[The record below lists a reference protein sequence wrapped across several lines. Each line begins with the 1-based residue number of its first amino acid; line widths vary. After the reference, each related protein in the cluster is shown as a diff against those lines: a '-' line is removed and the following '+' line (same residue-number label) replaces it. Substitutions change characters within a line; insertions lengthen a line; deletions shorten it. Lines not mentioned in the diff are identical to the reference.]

1 MGNLMTSLLNTANAL
16 KAYEGALTVAQNN
29 VTNAKTPGYA
39 KQRASLEAL
48 PFDLSTGLPGGVAL
62 GQTQSSRNGF
72 AEQSVRE
79 EQTALGYY
87 QQKASDLSPLE
98 NYFSL
103 SNTSGIAPAIS
114 NLFQSFSQLSVNPND
129 AVARQAVLNQAA
141 TVAQTFQETT
151 TGLLTQGSN
160 MDQQTHSVIDSIN
173 SLAGVVAEINTHN
186 RVDPRGGVD
195 AGVDAQLNSA
205 LEQLSQLVN
214 FTAWQQPDGSVS
226 VYLAGQTPLVVSSQV
241 YAIQGDFSTPQTAV
255 RSSTGADISGQLT
268 GGELTALLDD
278 KNNKLPSYVADLNS
292 LAQSLAQQVNDTL
305 NNGIDQSGA
314 APVTDLF
321 KFDAATGAA
330 LTIAV
335 NPLTPDQIAAAL
347 PGAPGG
353 NGNALNL
360 AALANASTMNGSTF
374 AQFYGNLGGRVG
386 NDLSSAR
393 DSQSTK
399 QALLGQAQ
407 SMRQQLSGVSLDEEA
422 QYMMEYQRSYQAI
435 SKMLGIV
442 NSMTDTL
449 MNMMGVVTT

>member
-1 MGNLMTSLLNTANAL
+1 MGNLMTSLLNSVNAL
-16 KAYEGALTVAQNN
+16 KVYQQALSVVQNN

-62 GQTQSSRNGF
+62 GQTQGSRNGF

-79 EQTALGYY
+79 QQTALGYY

-103 SNTSGIAPAIS
+103 SNSSGIAPAIS

-129 AVARQAVLNQAA
+129 PVSRQAVLNQAA
-141 TVAQTFQETT
+141 TVAQTFQETA

-160 MDQQTHSVIDSIN
+160 MDQQTRSVIDSIN
-173 SLAGVVAEINTHN
+173 SLAGVVAEINSQN
-186 RVDPRGGVD
+186 RVDPQGGVD
-195 AGVDAQLNSA
+195 AGVDAQMISA

-214 FTAWQQPDGSVS
+214 FTALRQPDGSVS
-226 VYLAGQTPLVVSSQV
+226 VYIGGQTLLVVGNQV
-241 YAIQGDFSTPQTAV
+241 DAIQGDFTTPQTAV
-255 RSSTGADISGQLT
+255 QSSTGADITSQLT
-268 GGELTALLDD
+268 GGQLSALLDD
-278 KNNKLPSYVADLNS
+278 KNNNLPSYVNDLNS

-305 NNGIDQSGA
+305 NNGIDQNGA

-321 KFDAATGAA
+321 KFDAVAGAA

-353 NGNALNL
+353 NGNAINL
-360 AALANASTMNGSTF
+360 AALANANTMNGSTF

-422 QYMMEYQRSYQAI
+422 QYMMDYQRSYQAV
-435 SKMLGIV
+435 SKMVGIL
-442 NSMTDTL
+442 NSLTDSL
-449 MNMMGVVTT
+449 MNLIQ